1 GVVQPRHADP
11 ATRKKERDDMIAQYF
26 GYPNAEAHAAA
37 LAAKKAETKRAEPP
51 TPANQNANVNT
62 APVITPTPANV
73 GADAPAGPGPAKP
86 VREAT
91 NRSHA
96 TQTPKKPSA
105 STQSAP
111 PPERS
116 KSHRVS
122 AG

>member
-37 LAAKKAETKRAEPP
+37 LAAKKAETKRVDQPP

-73 GADAPAGPGPAKP
+73 GADAPVRPGPAKP
-86 VREAT
+86 VREAA
-91 NRSHA
+91 NRPHA
-96 TQTPKKPSA
+96 TQTPSKKPSA
-105 STQSAP
+105 NVKQTPAEP
-111 PPERS
+111 TRAT
-116 KSHRVS
+116 